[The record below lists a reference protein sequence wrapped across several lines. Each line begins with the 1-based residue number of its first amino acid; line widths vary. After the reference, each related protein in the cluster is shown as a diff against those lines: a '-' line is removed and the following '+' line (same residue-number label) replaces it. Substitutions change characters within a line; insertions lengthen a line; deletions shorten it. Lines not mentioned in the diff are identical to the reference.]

1 MKLPPDTRSALVM
14 SPPDPGA
21 GIILC
26 RAPRVPSIE
35 TLRAAMRERGLIAS
49 ITHDAGIAW
58 PDAAGVAI
66 SENIL
71 DGDGV
76 AVWEFDR
83 VADALAAQRKLRA
96 LVGGAS

>member
-1 MKLPPDTRSALVM
+1 MKLPPATRAAVVM

-21 GIILC
+21 GIIIC
-26 RAPRVPSIE
+26 RAPREPSIA
-35 TLRAAMRERGLIAS
+35 TLRAAMRARGLIAS

-58 PDAAGVAI
+58 PDTAGVAI

-71 DGDGV
+71 DGNGI

-83 VADALAAQRKLRA
+83 LVDALAAARRLRA
-96 LVGGAS
+96 GGVA